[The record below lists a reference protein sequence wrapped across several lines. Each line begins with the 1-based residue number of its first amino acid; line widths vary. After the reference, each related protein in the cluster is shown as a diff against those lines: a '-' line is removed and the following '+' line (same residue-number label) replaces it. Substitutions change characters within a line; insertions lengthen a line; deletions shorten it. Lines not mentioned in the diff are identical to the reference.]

1 MSKNFDLDPVL
12 LNINSINSSIPENL
26 RFFKSCESQDSAI
39 EDDFNDSLSV
49 IDVIPQLDN
58 YRRSLANTSKQRPTI
73 ELLHQSSYED
83 YLSVNF
89 YLFFIVNFFFFCL
102 NSNLISFQTPN
113 LHLTRT
119 DSRNRDNENPREN
132 KSKTDN
138 KHKFGLVSGVYVS
151 LM

>member
-39 EDDFNDSLSV
+39 EDDFNDNLSV

-58 YRRSLANTSKQRPTI
+58 YRRSLANTSRQRPTI

-89 YLFFIVNFFFFCL
+89 YLFFIVDFFFCL
-102 NSNLISFQTPN
+102 NSSLTFFSDTKLTFDSNRFQKQ
-113 LHLTRT
+113 R
-119 DSRNRDNENPREN
+119 
-132 KSKTDN
+132 
-138 KHKFGLVSGVYVS
+138 
-151 LM
+151 